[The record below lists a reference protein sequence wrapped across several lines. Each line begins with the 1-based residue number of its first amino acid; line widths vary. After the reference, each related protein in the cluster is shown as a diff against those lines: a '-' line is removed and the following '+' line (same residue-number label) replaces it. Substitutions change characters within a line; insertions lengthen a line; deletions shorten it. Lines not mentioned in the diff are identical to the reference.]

1 MSDRESIIK
10 NLSEQ
15 QRKMLVN
22 RLAEYLYE
30 KEKEEKR
37 IQEIS
42 KL

>member
-1 MSDRESIIK
+1 MSERGRIIK
-10 NLSEQ
+10 NLTEQ
-15 QRKMLVN
+15 QRKVLAD

>member
-1 MSDRESIIK
+1 MSERESIIK
-10 NLSEQ
+10 NLTDQ

-30 KEKEEKR
+30 REKEENR

>member
-10 NLSEQ
+10 NLTDH

-22 RLAEYLYE
+22 RLAEYLYD
-30 KEKEEKR
+30 KERAEKR